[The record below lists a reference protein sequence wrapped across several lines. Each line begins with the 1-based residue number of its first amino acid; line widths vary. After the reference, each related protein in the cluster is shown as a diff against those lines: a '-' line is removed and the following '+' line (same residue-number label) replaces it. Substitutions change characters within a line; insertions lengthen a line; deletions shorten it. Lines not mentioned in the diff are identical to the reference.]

1 MATTKELLNTIAKRI
16 EAHLNTPITTS
27 QNYNGDFVFSTPTM
41 DTSPATIPASL
52 LTQAEPMELVELITK
67 KLTAQVGPEGNGGGL
82 DRRCT
87 P

>member
-27 QNYNGDFVFSTPTM
+27 QNYNGDFVFSAPQL
-41 DTSPATIPASL
+41 DTNPVVIPPSIVA
-52 LTQAEPMELVELITK
+52 QAEPMELVERITK
-67 KLTAQVGPEGNGGGL
+67 RLKAKVGPEGNGGGL
-82 DRRCT
+82 DRRT